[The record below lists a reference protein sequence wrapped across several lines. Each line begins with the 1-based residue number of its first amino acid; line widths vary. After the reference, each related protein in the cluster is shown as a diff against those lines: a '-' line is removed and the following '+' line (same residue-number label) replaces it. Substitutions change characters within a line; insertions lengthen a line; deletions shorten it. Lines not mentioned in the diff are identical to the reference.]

1 MLEFAKYLKEHFN
14 ENIET
19 AEQLIEKKWNKTNYI
34 IKEAFEGRYSNR
46 STAINKIKNDFTNPN
61 IAPKSIDVDFLK
73 KNLNYV
79 LEKVESLS
87 ETDIKI
93 IINTDINKSGK
104 VSSVSTSTSDCDG
117 GCKASFD
124 DVGTI
129 ELESVKS
136 KRGRKKKIVAE
147 DMDDDYSNEYN
158 VDNINTDIDS
168 PFKGQL
174 DFSEEPEDAGEE
186 PEDSIYDEVEDAGEE
201 PEDSISWEDVMD
213 DEAFDAPN
221 KDLFDSVTAKQIM
234 GTLIRVNE
242 NWYNVI
248 SMNEDKKITCSDLR
262 GKKYDFQI
270 HEIDEMECLQNGSYD
285 KASAQIVK
293 PSNGIHSAEEEVEE
307 PEDAGEEPEDS
318 EEPEDA
324 GEEPEDSEA
333 EEEFE
338 EPEDAGE
345 EPEDSE
351 EPEDAG
357 EEPEDSEE
365 PEDAG
370 EEPEDAGEEPEDSE
384 AEEEM
389 LLPSNDHINEHY
401 KVANR
406 YMEDDIYKSDD
417 NILEG
422 SGLTSVPRSPK
433 KKIENVSK
441 PERGISKKPPTA
453 DLTGKPSKP
462 KINLTN
468 VKSAPKMPKKVG
480 PKADLTGKPSKPK
493 INKVNVK
500 YPTN

>member
-186 PEDSIYDEVEDAGEE
+186 PEDLK
-201 PEDSISWEDVMD
+201 M
-213 DEAFDAPN
+213 
-221 KDLFDSVTAKQIM
+221 L
-234 GTLIRVNE
+234 
-242 NWYNVI
+242 
-248 SMNEDKKITCSDLR
+248 
-262 GKKYDFQI
+262 
-270 HEIDEMECLQNGSYD
+270 
-285 KASAQIVK
+285 VK
-293 PSNGIHSAEEEVEE
+293 N
-307 PEDAGEEPEDS
+307 
-318 EEPEDA
+318 
-324 GEEPEDSEA
+324 
-333 EEEFE
+333 
-338 EPEDAGE
+338 
-345 EPEDSE
+345 
-351 EPEDAG
+351 
-357 EEPEDSEE
+357 
-365 PEDAG
+365 
-370 EEPEDAGEEPEDSE
+370 
-384 AEEEM
+384 
-389 LLPSNDHINEHY
+389 
-401 KVANR
+401 
-406 YMEDDIYKSDD
+406 
-417 NILEG
+417 
-422 SGLTSVPRSPK
+422 
-433 KKIENVSK
+433 
-441 PERGISKKPPTA
+441 
-453 DLTGKPSKP
+453 P
-462 KINLTN
+462 KILFMMKLKML
-468 VKSAPKMPKKVG
+468 VKN
-480 PKADLTGKPSKPK
+480 PK
-493 INKVNVK
+493 ILFMMKLKMLVK
-500 YPTN
+500 NPKILLVGKMLWTTKHLMLQIKICLIV